1 MIKFLENIKLA
12 IKAIWGKKIRSGLTM
27 LGVIIGVFAIVLLV
41 GIGEGVKSQVV
52 GQIQSLGSNIIFVI
66 PGSMGQ
72 GGSSF
77 GAIASSTLTE
87 KDVDSVK
94 GVEGVKTV
102 VPITIVGLPL
112 SKEPPQLANE
122 KSKTSSLDIGEG
134 FSQTSAI
141 IFGSTAQIEEVFT
154 GSVTSGAAV
163 GRMFNQQEYEQK
175 ARVAVIFSGVR
186 DIYFTNQ
193 TSEQV
198 LGQSIYIGK
207 EKFEI
212 IAVKEAQKT
221 GNMFGSNEF
230 SNLIIIPFTTAQE
243 ITKSNEI
250 HRIAISVK
258 ATEKVDQVKDS
269 VKTVL
274 LENHEGV
281 NDFSVLTPD
290 DLLKMFSQILDILK
304 TMLGGIAAISLLV
317 GGIGVMN
324 IMLVSVTERTK
335 EIGLR
340 KAIGASG
347 SDVLTQFLVE
357 AVFLTFLGGA
367 IGVGLAFIGKIIMD
381 VRFGFS
387 PVINLQ
393 SVIMAFGFTV
403 LIGVFFGVT
412 PAIRAARLD
421 PIKALKYE

>member
-1 MIKFLENIKLA
+1 MIKFIENIKLA
-12 IKAIWGKKIRSGLTM
+12 IKSIWSKKIRSGLTM

-41 GIGEGVKSQVV
+41 GIGEGVKSQVA
-52 GQIQSLGSNIIFVI
+52 GQIQSLGSNILFVI

-87 KDVDSVK
+87 KDVDSINK
-94 GVEGVKTV
+94 IKGVKTV

-112 SKEPPQLANE
+112 SKEPPQLTNE
-122 KSKTSSLDIGEG
+122 KLNTSSLDIGEG
-134 FSQTSAI
+134 FSQTSAV

-163 GRMFNQQEYEQK
+163 GRMFSQQEYEQK

-186 DIYFTNQ
+186 DTYFTNQ

-198 LGQSIYIGK
+198 LSQSLYIGK

-212 IAVKEAQKT
+212 IAVKEAQQT
-221 GNMFGSNEF
+221 GNMFSGNEF
-230 SNLIIIPFTTAQE
+230 SNLIIIPFPTAQE

-258 ATEKVDQVKDS
+258 ETEKVDQVKDS
-269 VKTVL
+269 VKAVL

-281 NDFSVLTPD
+281 KDFSVMTPD
-290 DLLKMFSQILDILK
+290 DLLKMFNQILDILK

-347 SDVLTQFLVE
+347 FDILIQFLVE

-367 IGVGLAFIGKIIMD
+367 MGVGLAFVGKIVMD

-403 LIGVFFGVT
+403 LIGIFFGVA

>member
-1 MIKFLENIKLA
+1 
-12 IKAIWGKKIRSGLTM
+12 
-27 LGVIIGVFAIVLLV
+27 
-41 GIGEGVKSQVV
+41 
-52 GQIQSLGSNIIFVI
+52 
-66 PGSMGQ
+66 MGQ

-87 KDVDSVK
+87 KDVELVK
-94 GVEGVKTV
+94 KIEGVKTV

-112 SKEPPQLANE
+112 SKEPPQLTNDKLKLSNSNVAE
-122 KSKTSSLDIGEG
+122 R
-134 FSQTSAI
+134 FSETQAI
-141 IFGSTAQIEEVFT
+141 IFGSTSQIEEVFT
-154 GSVTSGAAV
+154 GSITSGTEV
-163 GRMFNQQEYEQK
+163 GRMFNLEEYERK
-175 ARVAVIFSGVR
+175 AKVAAVFSGVR
-186 DIYFTNQ
+186 DVYFPDQ

-198 LGQSIYIGK
+198 LGQSFYIGK

-212 IAVKEAQKT
+212 IAVKEAQQT
-221 GNMFGSNEF
+221 GNMFGGNEF
-230 SNLIIIPFTTAQE
+230 TNLVIIPFTTAQD

-258 ATEKVDQVKDS
+258 ETEEVDQVKDS
-269 VKTVL
+269 VKAVL

-281 NDFSVLTPD
+281 NDFSVMTPD
-290 DLLKMFSQILDILK
+290 DLLEMFNQILDVLK

-324 IMLVSVTERTK
+324 IMLVSVTERIK

-347 SDVLTQFLVE
+347 FDILTQFLVE

-367 IGVGLAFIGKIIMD
+367 IGIGLAFIGKIIMD

-403 LIGVFFGVT
+403 LIGVFFGVM